1 MPKFLFRLICY
12 SMLIGPIPVICLG
25 LFSLYISS
33 QDIEARVKEGNM
45 QVLLQTQMRVEQI
58 MQTLELSATQLA
70 NSSPVK
76 RSETDELKPDDFLKI
91 HELWNGLYNLQ
102 TFVDIKKSYLVNMD
116 NDWLLESSNSVKY
129 DKLSESGLRER
140 FMGYAR
146 NPNNIEWMVD
156 EESSES
162 IHLVLKLPL
171 INPSSVPKQLLVIEI
186 EEENLRKLLA
196 ANNPASIY
204 ILDQNGSDFLG
215 LGGSSH
221 PTVFDKILDN
231 NSQGNS
237 SQGFFRTELESGQE
251 TVSYVISPRYGWI
264 YVSSESIDALT
275 WASRKLILGS
285 FLVYMVIFGLV
296 TVLVYYG
303 SHKMYGPIRSLYN
316 YTRNL
321 ITLDEAASKRDEI
334 KVIGEQLERLFSKE
348 KQLQQQVSGQFAQLK
363 EFALLKLFT
372 GQISESDFAYRAKTY
387 GFPSNWKSLGVLA
400 LQVDTLEGTRYHEND
415 KDLLLFAINNIV
427 GDLIPPHHRFTPI
440 LLDHQTQVT
449 LIACDLEL
457 SDASGFLYQMAEMI
471 KLRLRELLGVQVS
484 IGISKPF
491 CEFRSAIPAYNQC
504 LEALRCRISLGND
517 LIMSYA
523 EIESSKHIAS
533 EVYSRIR
540 LCEDQLIHAM
550 KMGDS
555 FLVEQEF
562 EGYILLIT
570 SSEVNN
576 QEVPFLLLQFVSR
589 VTQVVQEHGGSVASL
604 LGEQIT
610 MESLVKIHTKEE
622 VIQFLKTELLQP
634 VIAYLSEQEEFHYEK
649 ITDKIVEIIAE
660 RYDQDLTLELCSS
673 LLNYHPGYV
682 SRVFKKEMGIAF
694 IDYLTEYRMTMAKGM
709 LENST
714 MKVSDIAEKLKY
726 AHTSAF
732 IRAFR
737 KSVGMTPGQYREQ
750 LFEKV

>member
-33 QDIEARVKEGNM
+33 QDIETRVKEGNM

-70 NSSPVK
+70 NSSPLK

-102 TFVDIKKSYLVNMD
+102 TFVDIKKSYLINMD

-129 DKLSESGLRER
+129 TKLSESGLRER
-140 FMGYAR
+140 VLEYAR
-146 NPNNIEWMVD
+146 NENNIEWMVD
-156 EESSES
+156 DEASES

-171 INPSSVPKQLLVIEI
+171 INPSPVPKQLLVIEI
-186 EEENLRKLLA
+186 EKENIRKLLVS
-196 ANNPASIY
+196 NNPAATY
-204 ILDQNGSDFLG
+204 IIDQNGSDFLG
-215 LGGSSH
+215 LSRGSHTS
-221 PTVFDKILDN
+221 VFDLIRSDP
-231 NSQGNS
+231 SQEEAGN
-237 SQGFFRTELESGQE
+237 GFFRTQIGADQE
-251 TVSYVISPRYGWI
+251 TVSYIISRRYGWI
-264 YVSSESIDALT
+264 YVSSESIDAITL
-275 WASRKLILGS
+275 ASRKLIVGS
-285 FLVYMVIFGLV
+285 FLVYMVIFALV
-296 TVLVYYG
+296 AVLVYYG

-321 ITLDEAASKRDEI
+321 ITIDEKTSKRDEI
-334 KVIGEQLERLFSKE
+334 KLIGEQLQRLFSTE

-363 EFALLKLFT
+363 EFAVLKLFT
-372 GQISESDFAYRAKTY
+372 GQISESDFVYRAKTY
-387 GFPSNWKSLGVLA
+387 GFPTGWNSLGVLA
-400 LQVDTLEGTRYHEND
+400 LQVDTLEGTKYQEND
-415 KDLLLFAINNIV
+415 KDLLMFAINNIV
-427 GDLIPPHHRFTPI
+427 GDLIPVNHSFTPI
-440 LLDHQTQVT
+440 LLDHQTQVS
-449 LIACDLEL
+449 LLACEWEAA
-457 SDASGFLYQMAEMI
+457 DASRFFYQIAEMI
-471 KLRLRELLGVQVS
+471 KLRLKELLGVQVS

-491 CEFRSAIPAYNQC
+491 KEYRGALPAYNQC

-517 LIMSYA
+517 LIMSYE

-533 EVYSRIR
+533 EAYSRIR
-540 LCEDQLIHAM
+540 LCEDQLVHAL
-550 KMGDS
+550 KMCDS
-555 FLVEQEF
+555 NLVEQVFDE
-562 EGYILLIT
+562 YISLLTANEI
-570 SSEVNN
+570 NN

-589 VTQVVQEHGGSVASL
+589 VTQIVQENGGSVAVL

-610 MESLVKIHTKEE
+610 MDNLVKIHTKED
-622 VIQFLKTELLQP
+622 VVQYLKSELLQP
-634 VIAYLSEQEEFHYEK
+634 VLAFLNEQEEFHYEK
-649 ITDKIVEIIAE
+649 IADKVVEIIAE

-673 LLNYHPGYV
+673 ILNYHPGYV

-694 IDYLTEYRMTMAKGM
+694 IDYLTEYRMNMAKTM

-714 MKVSDIAEKLKY
+714 MKISDIADKLKY

-750 LFEKV
+750 LYEKV